1 MNWLIEPLQH
11 EHLQRALVVCLLA
24 GLANGTMSGFVVL
37 KKSALQVGSLS
48 HSLLPGVA
56 IGVILFGM
64 SQWSLFFGALVAA
77 LVVGLGSLVVARSSR
92 LGQETSLAIIY
103 TAAFASGV
111 LLLEA
116 APVNVEIDQF
126 LFGNILFSTPED
138 LKMVFTVSLLCMVL
152 LTALR
157 RPLILMLF
165 EPAAAQTLGVPVRA
179 LNYVMLGLLILVL
192 VASLQA
198 VGCLLALGLLVMPAA
213 TVYLLTD
220 RCEVLF
226 WGGGLIGSFG
236 SGIALIASHHLNIPA
251 GVAIILMQASIFGVA
266 WLLSPRYGLLRRPAS
281 ARIKTAEREAV
292 EKAL

>member
-24 GLANGTMSGFVVL
+24 GMANGTMSGFVVL
-37 KKSALQVGSLS
+37 RKSALQVGSLS

-56 IGVILFGM
+56 VGVILFGL
-64 SQWSLFFGALVAA
+64 SQWSLFCGALVAA
-77 LVVGLGSLVVARSSR
+77 LVVGLGSLVVGRSSR

-116 APVNVEIDQF
+116 APVHVEIDQF
-126 LFGNILFSTPED
+126 LFGNILFSTPGD
-138 LKMVFTVSLLCMVL
+138 LNMVFVVSLLCMVL

-179 LNYVMLGLLILVL
+179 LNYLMLGLLILVL

-220 RCEVLF
+220 QCEMLF
-226 WGGGLIGSFG
+226 WGGGIVGAVGSCA
-236 SGIALIASHHLNIPA
+236 ALIASHHLNVPA
-251 GVAIILMQASIFGVA
+251 GVAIILTLALIFSVA
-266 WLLSPRYGLLRRPAS
+266 WLLSPKYGLLRRRSFA
-281 ARIKTAEREAV
+281 
-292 EKAL
+292 